1 MLYRRDHSEKE
12 LRTKL
17 NQWYTAEAVDIAV
30 AKAEEQKWLKNPEE
44 LSQIMG
50 GWLHRRGK
58 GLRTVNQKLK
68 EKGLPPVA
76 RDADKELEKARAL
89 LVKKFRNQA
98 KLDFKDKQKAY
109 RMLASRGF
117 DHDTISNA
125 LKLDLEDP
133 QEDFALD

>member
-17 NQWYTAEAVDIAV
+17 NQWYTAEAVDVAL

-58 GLRTVNQKLK
+58 GLRTVNQTLK

-76 RDADKELEKARAL
+76 RDADKELEKARSL
-89 LVKKFRNQA
+89 LMKKFRNQT

-117 DHDTISNA
+117 DHDTISSA
-125 LKLDLEDP
+125 LKLDLGDSA
-133 QEDFALD
+133 DDLVID

>member
-17 NQWYTAEAVDIAV
+17 NQWYTAEAVDV
-30 AKAEEQKWLKNPEE
+30 AIVKAEEQKWLKAPEE

-58 GLRTVNQKLK
+58 GLRTVNQTLK
-68 EKGLPPVA
+68 NKGLPPVA

-89 LVKKFRNQA
+89 LVKKFRNQT

-117 DHDTISNA
+117 DHDTISSA
-125 LKLDLEDP
+125 LKLDLDELVVD
-133 QEDFALD
+133 